1 MFDSSLQMLG
11 LAVIGG
17 FLPALVWL
25 YFWHCED
32 KKRPE
37 PGFLVLRAFL
47 AGCVA
52 VLVAFFLERPLLAVF
67 GELRGSLFSY
77 PDIGWG
83 NMLQLA
89 VFSIPPIIWSW
100 ALIEEAVKY
109 LFAFFGVFRSKH
121 FDEPIDA
128 MVYMI
133 TIALG
138 FSAAENSL
146 FLYDVLSR
154 GEAELYFLLTGNL
167 RFLGATVIHTVS
179 SAIVGAFVAMAWC
192 GPGWKKVVYPIF
204 GLLTATV
211 LHAMFNFFII
221 LNNGRH
227 AFIVLSAL
235 WIAAVFIIFL
245 FEKVKKV
252 VCYPKL

>member
-1 MFDSSLQMLG
+1 MLDSSLQMIG
-11 LAVIGG
+11 LAIIGG
-17 FLPALVWL
+17 FLPALIWL
-25 YFWHCED
+25 YFWHRED
-32 KKRPE
+32 QKRPE
-37 PGFLVLRAFL
+37 PAFLVLRAFM

-52 VLVAFFLERPLLAVF
+52 VAVAFFLERPLLSIF
-67 GELRGSLFSY
+67 GELKSSLFSY
-77 PDIGWG
+77 PDISL
-83 NMLQLA
+83 NNIIQVTA
-89 VFSIPPIIWSW
+89 FFIPPIIWSW
-100 ALIEEAVKY
+100 ALIEEVVKY
-109 LFAFFGVFRSKH
+109 LFGFFGVFRSKY

-128 MVYMI
+128 MIYMI

-146 FLYDVLSR
+146 FLFDVLSR
-154 GEAELYFLLTGNL
+154 GETDLYFLLTGNL

-192 GPGWKKVVYPIF
+192 GPTWKKFVYPIF

-221 LNNGRH
+221 LNDGRH

-235 WIAAVFIIFL
+235 WLGAVFIIFL